1 MLSETAKKF
10 KEFYIQLSLQEM
22 VNCTNPEDWDDV
34 AKSIRQELE
43 EMTFREIVMMA
54 IEDGLIESSDD
65 IYKEQE

>member
-34 AKSIRQELE
+34 AKSIREELE